1 MEKQGTGYAAR
12 EGGMGGDAYPC
23 VRAFDATEV
32 GSGITGE
39 RGGVARYKEREGIGG
54 DALRGG
60 EVGNAVREKGVRGD
74 KTREDNGAPGLG
86 DRAAARRGVSTGG
99 KERAEIGDD
108 ALRGGV
114 VGNEREGGKRVSA
127 GGREQAGR

>member
-39 RGGVARYKEREGIGG
+39 RGGVARYKERQGIGG

-60 EVGNAVREKGVRGD
+60 EVGNVVREKRVRGD
-74 KTREDNGAPGLG
+74 KTRGDEVTGPLG
-86 DRAAARRGVSTGG
+86 WAIEQLPDGECRQGARREKGSEV
-99 KERAEIGDD
+99 IH
-108 ALRGGV
+108 
-114 VGNEREGGKRVSA
+114 
-127 GGREQAGR
+127 